1 MNEPININEASFE
14 KAVLQSPIPV
24 LVDFWAEWCGPC
36 KMIAPLLDQIAKENE
51 GRYRVAKVNID
62 DDPGL
67 MQRFNVRAV
76 PTLLFFGGGELKDQ
90 LVGGA
95 PKQAIVDK
103 LASLAGSPSPA
114 YESQNKSKGNK

>member
-1 MNEPININEASFE
+1 MNEPVNINEASFE

-24 LVDFWAEWCGPC
+24 VVDFWAEWCGPC
-36 KMIAPLLDQIAKENE
+36 KMIAPVLDEIARENE

-76 PTLLFFGGGELKDQ
+76 PTLLFFSGGELKDQ

-95 PKQAIVDK
+95 PKKAIAEK
-103 LASLAGSPSPA
+103 LANLVGTPA
-114 YESQNKSKGNK
+114 

>member
-14 KAVLQSPIPV
+14 KTVLQSTIPV

-36 KMIAPLLDQIAKENE
+36 KMIAPLLNEIAKENE
-51 GRYRVAKVNID
+51 GKFRVAKVNID

-67 MQRFNVRAV
+67 MQKYNVRAV
-76 PTLLFFGGGELKDQ
+76 PTLLFFQGGEVRDQ

-95 PKQAIVDK
+95 PKKTIIEK
-103 LASLAGSPSPA
+103 LESLAANPA
-114 YESQNKSKGNK
+114 ST